1 MNKFIKKTFSMIFV
15 IVLSMLL
22 LVACG
27 SKIKLEDL
35 EALVFESTSFVYD
48 GEEHSI
54 TIDNIYEEEGVV
66 IEYKKNVGKLP
77 GEYKATATITYEELK
92 VEKEATLVITKSPS
106 NLTAE
111 QNQKAYLNNLNVN
124 IAYNL
129 DNSQQTL
136 VYLLDGKEIQLS
148 SLNKEGIYEIEI
160 YAKGNSLYLESNH
173 VNVTLSLVKSMYGI
187 EFNSKTEIADG
198 TEKTLEIT
206 GTLPAGFTVE
216 YSNNKGTKDGSYYA
230 TASIKNAAGEVVET
244 QNAVLK
250 IENPENEGFKKYL
263 DEFFVEYLEE
273 DQLSV
278 NIFCENPEKFGLS
291 HYDAE
296 WYTYEEFGDEE
307 IASDLESFKEYLA
320 ELEEFKDA
328 KLNDL
333 QESAY
338 RTIEKFFKEN
348 IEYLTIKDA
357 PYTNIVYVDQF
368 GGYVADFGT
377 YMEAYSLRGEQEVK
391 DIISYVASTKTA
403 FPSYLEFV
411 KVKAEKGYALSDF
424 TIKEMRTYLED
435 VLKQGEDYYLK
446 GILYNNI
453 DAVDFL
459 TDAQKEDYK
468 NQLADAF
475 KNSFVP
481 GVQALYD
488 GLEQYL
494 GKLDPSKT
502 GYIASYEQGKELY
515 VNKLKGLLGVEELD
529 MEKYIAEVDKSIELA
544 VKSIVTTQNA
554 LITSYNITSYE
565 GLLSV
570 LEKNSIVDDTPEN
583 MVLYLKEFAKTIVP
597 ELESDPDI
605 KIKEM
610 DEASAKVS
618 NAVAYYMKSA
628 IDNTGSENITLNP
641 VTLLTS
647 DKNDVLGTLAHEG
660 YPGHL
665 YAYVYAKELGLSN
678 IATIMTSTA
687 HGEGWAKYVETK
699 LYDYAKEQSTDN
711 KFKIIMNYLKANAL
725 SGHLLETRID
735 VGIFYEGWKK
745 DEIATYMSELGYDS
759 SSAEEIYNLIIEMP
773 TTYAA
778 YGYGRLMF
786 SNLHTN
792 AQQVLGKFYNE
803 VEFNA
808 MLLSKG
814 WVGFDILQDTYEEYM
829 KAKCFELGIE
839 YK

>member
-1 MNKFIKKTFSMIFV
+1 MKNFIRKTFSIFFV
-15 IVLSMLL
+15 LVLSMLV

-35 EALVFESTSFVYD
+35 ESLVFESTSFVYD

-54 TIDNIYEEEGVV
+54 TIDNIYEEQGVA
-66 IEYKKNVGKLP
+66 IEYKNNVAKLP
-77 GEYKATATITYEELK
+77 GEYQATATITFEELK
-92 VEKEATLVITKSPS
+92 VEKEATLTITKKQSTLS
-106 NLTAE
+106 AE
-111 QNQKAYLNNLNVN
+111 KDQKAYYTDSEIKIN
-124 IAYNL
+124 YTL
-129 DNSQQTL
+129 DNNQQKL
-136 VYLLDGKEIQLS
+136 VYLLNGKEIKLS
-148 SLNKEGIYEIEI
+148 ELTKVGKYELEV
-160 YAKGNSLYLESNH
+160 YAKENSFYLESNH
-173 VNVTLSLVKSMYGI
+173 VQISLEIVQSMYGVQ
-187 EFNSKTEIADG
+187 FNSTTVIADG
-198 TEKTLEIT
+198 TEKKLELT
-206 GTLPAGFTVE
+206 GELPTGFTVE
-216 YSNNKGTKDGSYYA
+216 YANNKGTEDGSYFA
-230 TASIKNAAGEVVET
+230 TATIKNASGEVVET
-244 QNAVLK
+244 HYAVLK
-250 IENPENEGFKKYL
+250 VENPENEEFNKYL

-348 IEYLTIKDA
+348 IEYLNIKDA

-377 YMEAYSLRGEQEVK
+377 YMEAYSLRSEQEIK
-391 DIISYVASTKTA
+391 DIVSYVESTKTA
-403 FPSYLEFV
+403 FPSYVEFV
-411 KVKAEKGYALSDF
+411 RVKAEKGYALSDF

-435 VLKQGEDYYLK
+435 VLEQGENYYLK
-446 GILYNNI
+446 DIICNNI
-453 DAVDFL
+453 DAVEFL
-459 TDAQKEDYK
+459 NDTQKQDYK
-468 NQLADAF
+468 NKVAEAF
-475 KNSFVP
+475 KNNFVP

-488 GLEQYL
+488 GLEKYL
-494 GKLDPSKT
+494 GKLDLTKT
-502 GYIASYEQGKELY
+502 GYMASYEQGKELY

-529 MEKYIAEVDKSIELA
+529 MEKYIAEIDKAAETAVNSVISTQEL
-544 VKSIVTTQNA
+544 IFTTFR
-554 LITSYNITSYE
+554 ITSYA
-565 GLLSV
+565 GFLQA
-570 LEKNSIVDDTPEN
+570 LERNAIVNDTPEN
-583 MVLYLKEFAKTIVP
+583 MVTYLKEFAKTIVP
-597 ELESDPDI
+597 ELQSNPDI

-628 IDNTGSENITLNP
+628 LDNTGSENITLNP

-665 YAYVYAKELGLSN
+665 YAYVYSKELGLSN

-711 KFKIIMNYLKANAL
+711 KFKLIMNYLKANAL

-735 VGIFYEGWKK
+735 VGIFYEGWTAS
-745 DEIATYMSELGYDS
+745 DIATYMSDLGYDS
-759 SSAEEIYNLIIEMP
+759 SSAQEIYNLIIEMP

-778 YGYGRLMF
+778 YGYGRLEF
-786 SNLHTN
+786 SKLHDE
-792 AQQVLGKFYNE
+792 AQKVLGKYYDE

-814 WVGFDILQDTYEEYM
+814 WVGFDILEDTYEEYM